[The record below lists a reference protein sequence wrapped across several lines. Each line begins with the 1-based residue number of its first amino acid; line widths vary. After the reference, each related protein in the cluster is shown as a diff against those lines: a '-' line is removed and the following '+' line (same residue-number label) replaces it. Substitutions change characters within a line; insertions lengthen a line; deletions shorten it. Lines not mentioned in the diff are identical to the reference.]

1 MCAEHDTFV
10 KRLAKKNVAVWT
22 ARAEMA
28 RKAGNSLLLKKALK
42 WKARYEQE
50 LMALENIEAEAMARH
65 EPTLAAGECQADPDG
80 WCLCALFEHVFGAMD
95 YDFDASRISPDLV
108 RQCVDSLEIS
118 LADLEGMETSMEG
131 LPVCERCRTQQD
143 KMLSILQALR
153 KGVQKE
159 S

>member
-42 WKARYEQE
+42 WKTRYEQE
-50 LMALENIEAEAMARH
+50 LMALENIEAEAMAH
-65 EPTLAAGECQADPDG
+65 HGPTLAAGECQTDPDG
-80 WCLCALFEHVFGAMD
+80 CCVCALLEHIPGAMD
-95 YDFDASRISPDLV
+95 YDFGASSISPDLV
-108 RQCVDSLEIS
+108 RQFVDSLE
-118 LADLEGMETSMEG
+118 LTLVDVEGMEPSMEG